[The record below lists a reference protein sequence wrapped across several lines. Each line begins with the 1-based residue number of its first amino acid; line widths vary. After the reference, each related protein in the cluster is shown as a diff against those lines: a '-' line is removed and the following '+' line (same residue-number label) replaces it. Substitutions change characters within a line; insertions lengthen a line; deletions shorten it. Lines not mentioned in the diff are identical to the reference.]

1 MARGIWI
8 AAVLA
13 TTAACTGSA
22 PDEATRLAGNDLTPP
37 GVADSGHSVDPMIVG
52 DRLLR
57 SGEAELALRAYSRAG
72 QDRGFTPE
80 VMLAVASANLALGRL
95 NQAERQ
101 LREIIEAEPSNQ
113 GAWNNLGVVLMERQ
127 EFGEAKRVFERAF
140 ALDSGQSPEIR
151 ENLRIAL
158 AKMEK
163 PEYNDDQ
170 TAFTLVRA
178 GQGVFHLTRSP

>member
-8 AAVLA
+8 AVVLA
-13 TTAACTGSA
+13 TTAACTQGA
-22 PDEATRLAGNDLTPP
+22 DEATRLAGPDLTPP
-37 GVADSGHSVDPMIVG
+37 GIADQGHSVDPMIVG

-57 SGEAELALRAYSRAG
+57 SGEPELALRAYSRAG
-72 QDRGFTPE
+72 QSRGFTPE
-80 VMLAVASANLALGRL
+80 VMLAVASSNLALGRL

-101 LREIIEAEPSNQ
+101 LREILEVEPNNA

-127 EFGEAKRVFERAF
+127 EYGEAKRVFERAF

-178 GQGVFHLTRSP
+178 GQGVFHLTQTP